1 MLKKIK
7 VLTFSGYYLPG
18 YKGGGPI
25 KTIKNLF
32 FHTSDIV
39 NYKLVTSDRDLD
51 DATAYDKIKCNE
63 WNELSNVSVFYSS
76 PNITGLKSIVRVLLE
91 KDYEL
96 IYLNSFFSI
105 KFSFFPLIIAKILGK
120 KIILGP
126 RGEFSL
132 GALGIKSSKK
142 KCFLF
147 IYKLLGL
154 HKKVVFQASTVFEAN
169 DIRRVLGNDTDVII
183 AEDIGSQEFSEHMVP
198 RQTAMLKA
206 VFISRISPMKNLHV
220 ALDILKQVKQPL
232 EYHIYGP
239 IEDEVYWQRCM
250 TIIEGLPAHIT
261 VKYMGSLMPDEVVL
275 TLNQYDVFF
284 FPTAGE
290 NYGHVIAEAL
300 CSGLPI
306 LVSDATPWRNLE
318 QKGIGWDLPL
328 SNLYAFSAVLDYLAA
343 MPSEQHLE
351 MRYKV
356 LEWSKFKFSQRDAI
370 EANVTMFE
378 YACNKN

>member
-32 FHTSDIV
+32 LHTSDAV

-51 DATAYDKIKCNE
+51 DTTPYDKIRCNE

-76 PNITGLKSIVRVLLE
+76 PNFTGLKSIARVLLE

-169 DIRRVLGNDTDVII
+169 DIRRVLGNDADVII
-183 AEDIGSQEFSEHMVP
+183 AEDIGSQEFSENMVP
-198 RQTAMLKA
+198 RQAAMLKA
-206 VFISRISPMKNLHV
+206 VFISRISPKKNLHV

-250 TIIEGLPAHIT
+250 KIIEGLPAHIT
-261 VKYMGSLMPDEVVL
+261 VKHMGSLMPDEVVL

-300 CSGLPI
+300 CAGLPI

-318 QKGIGWDLPL
+318 QKSIGWDLPL
-328 SNLYAFSAVLDYLAA
+328 SNLDEFSAILDYLAA
-343 MPSEQHLE
+343 MSSEEHLE